1 MKKTVLLLFLFL
13 FLFGCSIPSVPTET
27 QTPEPTSEVTPIP
40 EPTPVSVNEYFMH
53 DGINGGSTIVKES
66 IYENALKAE
75 KHSLA
80 LHSFKSPAEIDE
92 FVRNYC
98 ENTVEENFLKQIER
112 YDEEFF
118 TENTLFVL
126 WLRNGCSDTK
136 YSLDHVTI
144 ENSKMT
150 LYPYVLTEGVIE
162 TEGHFYL
169 ILPMKDELLKDVSQY
184 DVQFLKW

>member
-1 MKKTVLLLFLFL
+1 MQKTVLVLFLFL
-13 FLFGCSIPSVPTET
+13 FLFGCSIPSAPTET
-27 QTPEPTSEVTPIP
+27 QTPEPTSIP
-40 EPTPVSVNEYFMH
+40 ETTPVSVNEFFMH
-53 DGINGGSTIVKES
+53 DGIDGGSTIVKEN

-80 LHSFKSPAEIDE
+80 LHSFKSPAEINE

-118 TENTLFVL
+118 VENTLFVL
-126 WLRNGCSDTK
+126 LLRSGCSDTE

-144 ENSKMT
+144 ENGKMT
-150 LYPYVLTEGVIE
+150 LYPYISTEGVIE
-162 TEGHFYL
+162 TEGYFYL

-184 DVQFLKW
+184 DVQFLRW